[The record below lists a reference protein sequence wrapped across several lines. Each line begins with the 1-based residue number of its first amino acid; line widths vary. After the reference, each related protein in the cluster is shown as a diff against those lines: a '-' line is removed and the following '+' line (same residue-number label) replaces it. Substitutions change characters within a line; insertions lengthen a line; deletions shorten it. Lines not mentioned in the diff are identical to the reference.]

1 MDIVEN
7 KIKIDVNETCELSQD
22 SYYTRN
28 PQDSKVTGLIGPDS
42 PKDIFVRAIELIK
55 YEDKTDGDVWYSAKV
70 EHDSIWEIY
79 TDTAVGP
86 FVEKKLVE
94 AGIVTNDFK
103 YCDFSEQGMQDNGV
117 ADLDVVFA

>member
-1 MDIVEN
+1 MDIV
-7 KIKIDVNETCELSQD
+7 KTKTTIDVNETCELSQD

-86 FVEKKLVE
+86 FVEKKLVD
-94 AGIVTNDFK
+94 AGIVTNEFK